1 MTNTNRILALIMV
14 VVTSHSVGAIY
25 PVRSVEE
32 QLESST
38 LVVSGVVSGQRS
50 YWNADHSY
58 ILTDVTLDVVDVA
71 KGAADNTVSF
81 YHIGG
86 TVGVDV
92 AGISGGVDFET
103 GERVIVF
110 LNEDSRGR
118 LTISGF
124 QDKYTIGDAL
134 SVYPD
139 TFNEVSRRINEVL
152 GSDKLPESRSASAK
166 ALAVSFT
173 SVKPAAEFG
182 VDPWGYI
189 EIAGS
194 GFGTSGTRKVR
205 FRKDIEATP
214 ASWDEFSLSTDPNL
228 YDTWTSSLIKFWPA
242 GPEAGSPTPMD
253 IHDISSGPVQVY
265 TGGSWSS
272 SSSDELDIKYT
283 YSGWKWSSAKAANG
297 IEFWLNV
304 DTYPATYDTTT
315 FRQKIEAALDSW
327 ANVTGADLDF
337 VVKGYTSTTDSQSDA
352 PIGHNRRFRP
362 ERALHKLNEKTAGSV
377 RLPAA

>member
-253 IHDISSGPVQVY
+253 IHDISSG
-265 TGGSWSS
+265 GG
-272 SSSDELDIKYT
+272 DHPAA
-283 YSGWKWSSAKAANG
+283 SG
-297 IEFWLNV
+297 E
-304 DTYPATYDTTT
+304 
-315 FRQKIEAALDSW
+315 
-327 ANVTGADLDF
+327 GADHYRLTDQVGPEQPLDRDEKR
-337 VVKGYTSTTDSQSDA
+337 VEVQAADA
-352 PIGHNRRFRP
+352 GFRSGV
-362 ERALHKLNEKTAGSV
+362 RHAGSFDDHDG
-377 RLPAA
+377 